1 MVEEGSGKQE
11 SDVKSRIP
19 EGAEATTVLVG
30 TLDELQYPVLAFVR
44 LAKGCPLNITEV
56 SIPVRFMF
64 VLLGPSSEE
73 ESYYEIGRSVATLMS
88 DQVCYSQIYM
98 TSFILHVFWWVVI
111 HNLSKDRHS
120 HMKQITFI
128 LPWVSAVT
136 DRRKRQ

>member
-30 TLDELQYPVLAFVR
+30 TLDELQHPVLAFVR

-88 DQVCYSQIYM
+88 DQVRYSQIYM

-111 HNLSKDRHS
+111 HNLSKDRHTV
-120 HMKQITFI
+120 I
-128 LPWVSAVT
+128 
-136 DRRKRQ
+136 